1 MKRREVITG
10 LGTSAAMSLLAA
22 PAIAQQQPELN
33 WRIVSV
39 APKTQ
44 AIFYNACVSFAQMVA
59 DLTDGKFKI
68 QVFGPGEI
76 VPALAIF
83 DAVQNQTIEMGYT
96 ASYFSIGRD
105 PTFALGSS
113 LPFGPNARLQRAWFK
128 LGGLDLLNEFYK
140 KQDTIMFP
148 GGNTGAQMFGWFRK
162 ELKSKESLQGLKMRV
177 GGLGGTILSRL
188 GVVPQQ
194 IGTGD
199 TYAALERGTI
209 DAMEVTG
216 PFDDERFGFQKVAP
230 FYYYPSFN
238 EGNVELSFF
247 ISLGKW
253 NALPKQY
260 QVAVKAACNYA
271 ANDALA
277 GYDGEQ
283 TEPLRRLLATG
294 TQLRQVP
301 NDIVEAAR
309 TEAMALYEQFS
320 AKSEDFKRIYTH
332 YRDFTASAYQWW
344 QVAEYG
350 YDSMMLKS
358 LRR

>member
-10 LGTSAAMSLLAA
+10 LGTGAAVAMLTA
-22 PAIAQQQPELN
+22 PAIAQQQPEIN
-33 WRIVSV
+33 WRIASV

-44 AIFYNACVSFAQMVA
+44 AIFYNACQSFSKMVA

-83 DAVQNQTIEMGYT
+83 DAVQNETIEMGYT

-128 LGGLDLLNEFYK
+128 AGGLDLLNEFYR
-140 KQDTIMFP
+140 KQGTIMFP

-162 ELKSKESLQGLKMRV
+162 ELKSRESLQGLKMRV
-177 GGLGGTILSRL
+177 GGLGGMILSRL

-194 IGTGD
+194 IATGE
-199 TYAALERGTI
+199 TYGALERGTI
-209 DAMEVTG
+209 DAVEVTG

-230 FYYYPSFN
+230 YYYYPSFS

-247 ISLGKW
+247 ISLSKW
-253 NALPKQY
+253 NGLPKQY
-260 QVAVKAACNYA
+260 QSAVRAACNFA
-271 ANDALA
+271 ADEALS

-283 TEPLRRLLATG
+283 TDPLRRLLANG

-301 NDIVEAAR
+301 NDIIEAAR
-309 TEAMALYEQFS
+309 TEALAFYDELS
-320 AKSEDFKRIYTH
+320 AKSEDFKKIYTH
-332 YRDFTASAYQWW
+332 YRDFTATAYQWW

-350 YDSMMLKS
+350 YDTMMLKS